1 MLKHFYSYI
10 VETES
15 IEIELANLDLSE
27 KEKEHLLRLVDSNIN
42 HSVVDT
48 ILSELCEED
57 KKEFLKHIKNKNQE
71 KSWKM
76 LYSKIQNAEEKIKKA
91 AEDVK
96 KEILED
102 IRALKKA
109 K

>member
-1 MLKHFYSYI
+1 L
-10 VETES
+10 E
-15 IEIELANLDLSE
+15 
-27 KEKEHLLRLVDSNIN
+27 
-42 HSVVDT
+42 
-48 ILSELCEED
+48 
-57 KKEFLKHIKNKNQE
+57 
-71 KSWKM
+71 M